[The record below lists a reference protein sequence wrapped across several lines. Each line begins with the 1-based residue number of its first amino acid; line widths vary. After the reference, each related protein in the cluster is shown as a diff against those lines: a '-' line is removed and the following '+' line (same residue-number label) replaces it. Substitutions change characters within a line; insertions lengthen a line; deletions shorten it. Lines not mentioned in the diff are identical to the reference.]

1 METTTESPD
10 PAGATARG
18 IDLPRLLTLAERR
31 VTTRLSA
38 ALGAAGGTVEEWRVM
53 GLLADGDGHPMS
65 EIADHALLAPPTL
78 TKIVDRM
85 VSDNLVYR
93 RADETDRRRVLV
105 FLSERGH
112 EAHHRLSTAA
122 DTELA
127 ALAAHLGVPETGH
140 LATLLTALAARR

>member
-1 METTTESPD
+1 METTTESPE
-10 PAGATARG
+10 PTGTTAHG
-18 IDLPRLLTLAERR
+18 LDLPRLLTLAERR
-31 VTTRLSA
+31 VTARLSA

-53 GLLADGDGHPMS
+53 SLLADGEGHPMS

-105 FLSERGH
+105 FLSERGYD
-112 EAHHRLSTAA
+112 AHHRLSTAA
-122 DTELA
+122 ATE
-127 ALAAHLGVPETGH
+127 
-140 LATLLTALAARR
+140 